1 MKYDGYIA
9 RERLIADKLHRLE
22 EIRLPEDIDYD
33 SLKSI
38 STEGR
43 QKLNRH
49 RPRTIG
55 DASRIPGISPSDVNI
70 LLLLMNR

>member
-1 MKYDGYIA
+1 MA
-9 RERLIADKLHRLE
+9 QKLQRLE
-22 EIRLPEDIDYD
+22 TLLLPDNIDYD

-43 QKLNRH
+43 QKLKRH
-49 RPRTIG
+49 KPASIG
-55 DASRIPGISPSDVNI
+55 AASRIPGISPSDVNI